1 MAKNEDLLKW
11 ARGAVG
17 RNGSSEDFLAWAK
30 KQAAKK
36 GSDST
41 ISSFDKLKSPYFLR
55 NFATWKD
62 VVDSAQALI
71 KEEARA
77 EAESKLPKVPS
88 TAEKTVASTM
98 EQRQAEYRL
107 TEAVRDSS
115 YYKSVAED
123 TSKSQEERNKAR
135 SEYNRLQGEIKQLES
150 AARTTA
156 TKAGQLEKEKAKTSA
171 ADKEKQLKSDYEK
184 LKAQYDALID
194 PTDPEG
200 KGPAI
205 QKKIDALAK
214 EYQKV
219 YSDLVGAQVSYGAAR
234 SKLLGTELP
243 TMNQASTTGASQ
255 FVPAEAIAAAK
266 ATKPSGQTP
275 SSAAKTPSTP
285 STPSKPSTPS
295 TPPVKSS
302 GPQRTGSEMGG
313 PGGTVVTPAS
323 YEDAIAKAMELYQMP
338 DVIFQNVPSL
348 KTLLQKYVDKQLTLQ
363 QFVAELGNNIW
374 VRQNSKEIK
383 ARYVQK
389 YNYED
394 LLKSGQATGN
404 TDYEQQIAKIS
415 RNVMSSARAMGAA
428 VDETQAKLI
437 AEDLYIH
444 NMESDTAAL
453 TKRLAGFIR
462 TQALGTTP
470 GATGYSGQA
479 LQDLQTLQGIA
490 KANGLTLKN
499 VVPNRLGTTATEDA
513 ITNDVLAGLQDGTI
527 DVNRLSQNA
536 RMIAAQGQP
545 QYVRD
550 LLNQGYNLDAIYAP
564 YRKLMAD
571 TLELDQNAIDL
582 NDPTLRMAISDK
594 GDMNTYDF
602 NKALK
607 KDNRWQ
613 YTQNAAKEVS
623 DKTLRVLQDFGFM
636 G

>member
-11 ARGAVG
+11 ARGAGG

-55 NFATWKD
+55 NFTTWKD

-135 SEYNRLQGEIKQLES
+135 SEYNRLQCEIKQLES

-156 TKAGQLEKEKAKTSA
+156 TKAGQLEKEKVKTSA

-275 SSAAKTPSTP
+275 SPAAKTPSTP

-295 TPPVKSS
+295 TPK
-302 GPQRTGSEMGG
+302 
-313 PGGTVVTPAS
+313 TPSTPTTPNVPSTPKTPISA
-323 YEDAIAKAMELYQMP
+323 DAAIAKAMELYQMP
-338 DVIFQNVPSL
+338 DIIFQNVPSL
-348 KTLLQKYVDKQLTLQ
+348 KTLLQKYVNNELTLQ
-363 QFVAELGNNIW
+363 QFTTELNNNTW